1 MNEVLQD
8 LLTVLNI
15 EQLEVNLYRG
25 ESRDLGGHS
34 VFGGQVLGQALM
46 AAYATVDGQKAH
58 SMHAYFL
65 RPGDME
71 APIVYQVECM
81 RDGRS
86 FSARRIHAIQ
96 HGKTIFSMIDQR

>member
-8 LLTVLNI
+8 LLSVLNM

-25 ESRDLGGHS
+25 QSRDLGGRS

-46 AAYATVDGQKAH
+46 AAYATVEEQLAH

-65 RPGDME
+65 RPGDMN
-71 APIVYQVECM
+71 APIVYQVERL

-86 FSARRIHAIQ
+86 FVARRIHAI
-96 HGKTIFSMIDQR
+96 